1 MKKTLL
7 IYWPAG
13 GNVERVAKAISL
25 QMENLDLRMVTQVNP
40 SDLQGYDLIIAG
52 GSTVG
57 AEIWEEAM
65 QNDRW
70 APFLL
75 KMREL
80 NVDLQDKSM
89 ALFGLGDQ
97 VLYPEQFV
105 DSMGILKEE
114 FARFGVKFI
123 GYWPVEGYRFTGSEG
138 LEGDM
143 FVGLPLDED
152 NEPEKTTSR
161 IKAWLDKVR
170 KEAGML

>member
-13 GNVERVAKAISL
+13 GNVERVSKLISK
-25 QMENLDLRMVTQVNP
+25 QMENLDLKMVTELTP
-40 SDLQGYDLIIAG
+40 STLADYDLIIAG

-75 KMREL
+75 KMREKS
-80 NVDLQDKSM
+80 VDLSGKCL

-97 VLYPEQFV
+97 VLYPEHFV
-105 DSMGILKEE
+105 DSMAILRDE
-114 FARFGVKFI
+114 FSRFGVKVVGKWPAEGYKFTSSESLEGSYFI
-123 GYWPVEGYRFTGSEG
+123 G
-138 LEGDM
+138 LA
-143 FVGLPLDED
+143 LDED
-152 NEPEKTTSR
+152 NEPEKTATRLAS
-161 IKAWLDKVR
+161 WLEQVK
-170 KEAGML
+170 KEAGF